1 MVRSKRVEKLTESE
15 IEAIVLAAIPL
26 RNAIQQCFISLKP
39 FSETYSLL
47 DEHVINLDAV
57 LEKITGRT
65 IDYRG
70 RDLGLLP
77 ARADSYVPHARKSNA
92 KG

>member
-1 MVRSKRVEKLTESE
+1 MTRRPTTRERLSEGEVET
-15 IEAIVLAAIPL
+15 IVLTAIPL
-26 RNAIQQCFISLKP
+26 RKAIQQCFVSLKP
-39 FSETYSLL
+39 FNENYSLL
-47 DEHVINLDAV
+47 HEECERLDAM

-77 ARADSYVPHARKSNA
+77 ARTQKLRK
-92 KG
+92 G

>member
-1 MVRSKRVEKLTESE
+1 MSRGPSRSEHLTDSE

-26 RNAIQQCFISLKP
+26 RRAVQRCFISLKP
-39 FSETYSLL
+39 FNETYSLL
-47 DEHVINLDAV
+47 NDHVNSLDAV
-57 LEKITGRT
+57 LEKITGRS

-77 ARADSYVPHARKSNA
+77 APTQEQC

>member
-1 MVRSKRVEKLTESE
+1 MARSKRAEKLTESE

-26 RNAIQQCFISLKP
+26 RKAIQQCFISLRP
-39 FSETYSLL
+39 FNETYSLL
-47 DEHVINLDAV
+47 NDHVNSLDAV
-57 LEKITGRT
+57 LGKITGRS

-77 ARADSYVPHARKSNA
+77 RRDV
-92 KG
+92 

>member
-1 MVRSKRVEKLTESE
+1 MSRPSRNEKLIESE

-26 RNAIQQCFISLKP
+26 RKAIQQCFVSLKP
-39 FSETYSLL
+39 FNETYSLL
-47 DEHVINLDAV
+47 HDHVNSLDAV

-77 ARADSYVPHARKSNA
+77 RSAP
-92 KG
+92 